1 MSYKMWKSMVGG
13 NCIWI
18 ESIDNGA
25 SKAERYYWTDHVYT
39 HLYQSFTSNAME
51 LLYKLGHFSSP
62 TI

>member
-1 MSYKMWKSMVGG
+1 MVGG

-18 ESIDNGA
+18 ESINNGA
-25 SKAERYYWTDHVYT
+25 YRAERYYWTNRVYT